1 MPVLEDDNTP
11 KRSRE
16 IRAEIRGWERGVS
29 EAAERHDNYD
39 LTQAQNALAAAR
51 RELPVAEARERREAA
66 DAKRRAKFEAE
77 TGFASVGKMIAHRF
91 TTGESAQVAKAF
103 GITNDS
109 ASTYLGRLVKSGR
122 LTKSGRGRYTPAE
135 SGESGETSG
144 GKVISFAD
152 FTTFTGFTT
161 PTGED

>member
-39 LTQAQNALAAAR
+39 LTQAQNAL
-51 RELPVAEARERREAA
+51 A